1 MVARD
6 RRCMT
11 TAELLAPAPSALTER
26 RFNAPAGRAI
36 ALMPLLPVAAFLL
49 ARSEPDLLT
58 PAWCGDDTLWQDATD
73 GIELSVVIP
82 FYNPGD
88 SMRPTVQRLVDG
100 MRRTGSGFEL
110 ICVSDGSTDGS
121 EASLDGI
128 GPEVRVLVNP
138 ANRGKGAA
146 LHTGFAHA
154 RGSWIGMVDAD
165 GDIDPLHLVD
175 YLERAQA
182 ENAEVVYADK
192 RLGAS
197 TSASSPVRK
206 LVSFGFSS
214 LVGTLFGLGVRDT
227 QTGCKL
233 FSRRTLQQVLPRL
246 REERFAFDLEF
257 FVAAKA
263 AGVAR
268 LVSAPVHLSE
278 RLAGSSVTA
287 VTILR
292 TLVDALTVFG
302 RLHLRPTYRIA
313 QRPAAPVADARP
325 VERAATVRIP
335 AQRVPVASDERI
347 AA

>member
-1 MVARD
+1 
-6 RRCMT
+6 MT
-11 TAELLAPAPSALTER
+11 TADLLAPAPATGIGPSSA
-26 RFNAPAGRAI
+26 APTGRAL
-36 ALMPLLPVAAFLL
+36 ALLPLLPVAAFLL
-49 ARSEPDLLT
+49 ARAEPARLT
-58 PAWCGDDTLWQDATD
+58 PAWCGDDTLWQEATD

-88 SMRPTVQRLVDG
+88 AMRPTVQRLVDG
-100 MRRTGSGFEL
+100 LRATRTGFEVV
-110 ICVSDGSTDGS
+110 CVSDGSTDGS
-121 EASLDGI
+121 ETSLDGI

-138 ANRGKGAA
+138 VNRGKGAA

-175 YLERAQA
+175 YLERARTA
-182 ENAEVVYADK
+182 DAEVVYADK
-192 RLGAS
+192 RLQAS
-197 TSASSPVRK
+197 TSASSLLRK

-214 LVGTLFGLGVRDT
+214 MVGTLFGLGVRDT

-233 FSRRTLQQVLPRL
+233 FSRSTLQQVLPRL

-263 AGVAR
+263 AGIRR
-268 LVSAPVHLSE
+268 LVAAPVHLSE

-287 VTILR
+287 TTILR

-302 RLHLRPTYRIA
+302 RLHLRATYRTDVRLADSVPALDVRPIERRTPVLVPA
-313 QRPAAPVADARP
+313 QRRHDELVAPVAA
-325 VERAATVRIP
+325 
-335 AQRVPVASDERI
+335 
-347 AA
+347 